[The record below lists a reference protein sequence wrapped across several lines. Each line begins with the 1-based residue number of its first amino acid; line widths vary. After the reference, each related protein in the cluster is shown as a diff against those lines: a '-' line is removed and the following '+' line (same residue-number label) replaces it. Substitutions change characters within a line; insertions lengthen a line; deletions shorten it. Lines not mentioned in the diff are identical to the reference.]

1 MIVKSYYCFYKS
13 HLTKLITYKEGN
25 KMRLAYITEQS
36 SEKVKVLAMM
46 IIKLLGNHAGS
57 HSKAE
62 AALEEAQPQLNANT
76 KPVIAAPHA
85 NDWQP
90 IRRRGRTPRP
100 IFS

>member
-1 MIVKSYYCFYKS
+1 
-13 HLTKLITYKEGN
+13 
-25 KMRLAYITEQS
+25 MRLAYITEQS

-62 AALEEAQPQLNANT
+62 AALEEAQRQLNANT
-76 KPVIAAPHA
+76 KPVIAAPHT